1 MSIIH
6 KREIPI
12 ILAAITGL
20 IMIFSYYLN
29 IDVLSSTGTTLTNW
43 NVIIFGISA
52 FLGAAVLYRLH
63 INRIIKRVKGQ
74 WLFSLVLVGSMSI
87 YIVIG
92 VLGSPT
98 HPIFTALYNTI
109 NIPLGSAM
117 SSLLAFFI
125 LSAAYRSLRGKSP
138 EGIVMLIVAV
148 LVMFG
153 NIVLGS
159 VVSPIFPIIK
169 DWILNVPSKAA
180 GRALIIAVAVG
191 TVAMGLRT
199 LFGLERGWL
208 ALIEEEK
215 E

>member
-12 ILAAITGL
+12 IIAAITGL
-20 IMIFSYYLN
+20 IMVFSYFINLN
-29 IDVLSSTGTTLTNW
+29 VLSSTGDTLTSW
-43 NVIIFGISA
+43 NVIVFGISSW
-52 FLGAAVLYRLH
+52 LGAAVLYRLH

-74 WLFSLVLVGSMSI
+74 WPFSVVLVGSMTI

-98 HPIFTALYNTI
+98 HPIFSTMYNTI

-153 NIVLGS
+153 NITLGS
-159 VVSPIFPIIK
+159 AVSPTFPLIK

-191 TVAMGLRT
+191 TIAMGLRT
-199 LFGLERGWL
+199 IFGLERGWL
-208 ALIEEEK
+208 ALIKEEEG
-215 E
+215 